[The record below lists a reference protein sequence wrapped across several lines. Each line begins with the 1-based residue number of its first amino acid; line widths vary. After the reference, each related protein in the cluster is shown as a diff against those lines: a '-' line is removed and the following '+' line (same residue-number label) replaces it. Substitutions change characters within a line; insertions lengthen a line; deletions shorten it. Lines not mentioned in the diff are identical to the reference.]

1 MQIVLWLYLYS
12 IILGECE
19 KDCWP
24 CQPLCP
30 SWLCHLLMCNCR
42 QSEPRW
48 PEWEPASAWPSRCCQ
63 PAWCLSWAP
72 APSKNHWALL
82 SWWFLQTHDR
92 GMNSYLVLVFF
103 SPWKSRFYS
112 DLFKNIWTLSWPC
125 HCGMLI
131 VPSLF
136 QISDPSLLHIMS
148 VSSRDL
154 LGIRIACVC
163 SRTSLGNHKWE
174 GRTLCSSLSCALL
187 LWGCLPWYLSCHQC
201 YMFIEVFF
209 KEINKLEL

>member
-1 MQIVLWLYLYS
+1 MKKTAGLVSPCVPAGYAICWCVIADSQN
-12 IILGECE
+12 LG
-19 KDCWP
+19 DQSGSLHQP
-24 CQPLCP
+24 GASAGLQPLPKTIGPCCP
-30 SWLCHLLMCNCR
+30 DGSYRHMTEVWMVTCLC
-42 QSEPRW
+42 
-48 PEWEPASAWPSRCCQ
+48 
-63 PAWCLSWAP
+63 
-72 APSKNHWALL
+72 
-82 SWWFLQTHDR
+82 F
-92 GMNSYLVLVFF
+92 FF

-136 QISDPSLLHIMS
+136 QISDPSLLYIMS

-174 GRTLCSSLSCALL
+174 GRTLCSSLSCVLL

-201 YMFIEVFF
+201 YMFTEAFF
-209 KEINKLEL
+209 KEINKLPL